1 LDYENSERR
10 SALRANIAV
19 TETRVGDE
27 REYFFG
33 YAMNLSKT
41 GAFIHTL
48 RPRKVGE
55 EFDIQFTVPRTG
67 IFVKCR
73 AKVVWTREFAQ
84 GDTQAPG
91 MGVELMDLDPEVAEK
106 LDKWVKQYAAAH
118 PGVHAKTRDL

>member
-1 LDYENSERR
+1 MDHQNSERR
-10 SALRANIAV
+10 SAVRANIAV

-33 YAMNLSKT
+33 YAMNLSKA

-55 EFDIQFTVPRTG
+55 EFGIQFTVPRSG

-73 AKVVWTREFAQ
+73 AKVVWTHEFVQ
-84 GDTQAPG
+84 GEAKVPG
-91 MGVELMDLDPEVAEK
+91 MGVEFVDIDPEIAERV
-106 LDKWVKQYAAAH
+106 DRWAREYAAAH
-118 PGVHAKTRDL
+118 PGVDAKSPNM

>member
-1 LDYENSERR
+1 LDHQNSERR
-10 SALRANIAV
+10 SAVRANIAV

-33 YAMNLSKT
+33 YAMNVSKS

-48 RPRKVGE
+48 RPRKAGE

-73 AKVVWTREFAQ
+73 AKVVWIREFAQ
-84 GDTQAPG
+84 GETQAPG
-91 MGVELMDLDPEVAEK
+91 MGVNFIGIDPEVAER
-106 LDKWVKQYAAAH
+106 LDKWAREYAATH
-118 PGVHAKTRDL
+118 PATETKSRNW